1 MAENNIER
9 ISAFSFPSNHLLSFQ
24 LVKDLANA
32 GSIRPEYFFFVTL
45 APGVSAEGTVSGRS
59 YDFNNSMTLKFAVH
73 EMSGLAFAMKQ
84 YAMGN
89 GKHINYTK
97 FAKSGT
103 GQKVVS
109 LAESSKS
116 QNTKNGEIII
126 RQVQF
131 RITVNSTTQSVAM
144 TLDQTYAVS
153 EVIDILFKKAADLE
167 FSRHINTTTYD
178 NKQSSRPS
186 FDAGGNGASKNTTS
200 NNNAVSDN
208 NSSPPFDVDDNSN
221 FLGGGF
227 SGGFGNNPFG

>member
-9 ISAFSFPSNHLLSFQ
+9 ISTFSFPSNHLLSFQ

-45 APGVSAEGTVSGRS
+45 APGVNAEGTASGRS
-59 YDFNNSMTLKFAVH
+59 YDFNNAMTLKFAVH

-153 EVIDILFKKAADLE
+153 EVIDILFKKAAELE

-178 NKQSSRPS
+178 NKQPSSKPS
-186 FDAGGNGASKNTTS
+186 FDSGNNGIGRNPIP
-200 NNNAVSDN
+200 NNSAVSDT
-208 NSSPPFDVDDNSN
+208 SPPFDIDDNSN